1 MTKKR
6 EIESKILT
14 GNSLV
19 KHLKNIFPDAKIGMC
34 HGVFDVLHSGHIYH
48 FRQAA
53 ALVDV
58 LIVSITSDKYV
69 NKGPGRPI
77 NTLKDRIATVAGIE
91 YVDFV
96 IESDFPSSENN
107 LNLIRPNLYF
117 KGNDYRG
124 DSNQDNVDLAG
135 NLQAEINSLSSYG
148 GEIFLTSEPVKS
160 SSAIINE
167 MKSYTSEEKKI
178 LEHVKAFFSHNSIH
192 QLIGEIEDKRILLLG
207 EIILDEYV
215 FTESLGKSGKHPLVA
230 EKEVSRKQFFGGVVP
245 LINTFA
251 SFLKPKNLTVAS
263 VHSSENLLDP
273 INFVNQIILDTKYT
287 GIKKT
292 RYINDKTNTF
302 LFETYQMD
310 DTYIAEENEDRFTE
324 LLAKS
329 YGDTDILIA
338 LDFGHG
344 LITPKMRSLMS
355 KYYKNFALNVQK
367 NAGNK
372 GFSSIGKYSSA
383 SLIVLNG
390 DEVELELKQKGADKM
405 EAAIEI
411 HKIMSAKIVV
421 ITDGSNGLII
431 TNGQRVVHVPALYSG
446 KIVDRTG
453 AGDSVFAMIS
463 LFSLVL
469 DDLEV
474 LGYLGNI
481 AGALNLNWLANEKS
495 ISKQDLINA
504 VHFSLK

>member
-6 EIESKILT
+6 DIESKILT
-14 GNSLV
+14 GQSLV
-19 KHLKNIFPDAKIGMC
+19 KHLKNTYPEAKIGMC

-48 FRQAA
+48 FKQAA

-69 NKGPGRPI
+69 NKGPGRPV
-77 NTLKDRIATVAGIE
+77 NTLKDRIAAIAGIE

-96 IESDFPSSENN
+96 IASDFASSENN
-107 LNLIRPNLYF
+107 LNLIKPNIYF

-124 DSNQDNVDLAG
+124 DLNKDNVDMAG
-135 NLQAEINSLSSYG
+135 NLQAEIDSLSSYG
-148 GEIFLTSEPVKS
+148 GQIFLTSEPVKS

-167 MKSYTSEEKKI
+167 MKNYTAEEQKI
-178 LEHVKAFFSHNSIH
+178 IEHVKSFFSNKPIYE
-192 QLIGEIEDKRILLLG
+192 LIREIEDKRILLLG

-230 EKEVSRKQFFGGVVP
+230 EKEVGRKQFFGGVIP
-245 LINTFA
+245 LIHTFT
-251 SFLKPKNLTVAS
+251 SFLKPNNLTVAS
-263 VHSSENLLDP
+263 VYSTESLPDP
-273 INFVNQIILDTKYT
+273 INFVNQIIRDSEYT
-287 GIKKT
+287 RIKKT
-292 RYINDKTNTF
+292 RYINEKTNTY
-302 LFETYQMD
+302 LFETYQMND
-310 DTYIAEENEDRFTE
+310 NYIAKKNEERLTE
-324 LLAKS
+324 LLAQS
-329 YGDTDILIA
+329 YEDIDILIA

-344 LITPKMRSLMS
+344 LITPNMRNLMS
-355 KYYKNFALNVQK
+355 KHYKNFALNVQK

-372 GFSSIGKYSSA
+372 GFSSISKYSSA

-390 DEVELELKQKGADKM
+390 DEVELELKQKGANKM

-411 HKIMSAKIVV
+411 HKIMSANIIV
-421 ITDGSNGLII
+421 ITDGSNGLVI
-431 TNGQRVVHVPALYSG
+431 TNGQKVVHVPALHAG

-481 AGALNLNWLANEKS
+481 AGALNLNWFANEKF